1 MNLPNSVHNRLS
13 YAGAVIAGL
22 ALIVFGFL
30 FFLHSVTDTAR
41 APYASLLIFV
51 LVPAVLVFGLA
62 LIPLGM
68 LRERRHVRRT
78 GEQSIP
84 RLPVLDMNDPRQR
97 NMVVIVAIGSVFLLF
112 LTVFGSFQAYEA
124 TESVAFCGATCHTVM
139 APEYVTYQSSP
150 HARVKCVECHVGPG
164 AEWYV
169 KSKMS
174 GLYQVYAVLFD
185 KYPRP
190 ITGPIS
196 SLRPAQET
204 CEQCHWPDH
213 FFQAQQRRID
223 HFLPDEQNTRWEID
237 LLIKTGGGKPGAL
250 ETGGIHWHMNINNRV
265 EYIAT
270 DAQRQQIPWVRMTDR
285 TTGRVT
291 EFMSTENP
299 LSKEDIAHAAL
310 RKMDCMDCH
319 NRPSHTFRSPA
330 ESINR
335 ALAAGK
341 IDSTLPFIKKTA
353 VEALTAEYA
362 SSDAASQGIANAVS
376 RFYEKNYPALV
387 ASRHDTIIDA
397 IGEVQAIYARS
408 FFPLMKARWDEYPN
422 NIGHFMFAGC
432 GRCHDGKHQTSDG
445 KLISNDCHTCHTIT
459 AQGKP
464 DAMTFA
470 GDRNGLAFEHP
481 EEIGTLWQE
490 MPCSSCHKG
499 AIP

>member
-250 ETGGIHWHMNINNRV
+250 ETGGVHRDGRTAPTNPVGSDDRSYDRQGHRVHVDGESPVQGGHRTRRPSQDGLYGLPQPSQPHLSLARRIH
-265 EYIAT
+265 
-270 DAQRQQIPWVRMTDR
+270 QPG
-285 TTGRVT
+285 TGR
-291 EFMSTENP
+291 
-299 LSKEDIAHAAL
+299 
-310 RKMDCMDCH
+310 R
-319 NRPSHTFRSPA
+319 
-330 ESINR
+330 
-335 ALAAGK
+335 
-341 IDSTLPFIKKTA
+341 
-353 VEALTAEYA
+353 
-362 SSDAASQGIANAVS
+362 
-376 RFYEKNYPALV
+376 
-387 ASRHDTIIDA
+387 
-397 IGEVQAIYARS
+397 
-408 FFPLMKARWDEYPN
+408 
-422 NIGHFMFAGC
+422 
-432 GRCHDGKHQTSDG
+432 
-445 KLISNDCHTCHTIT
+445 
-459 AQGKP
+459 
-464 DAMTFA
+464 
-470 GDRNGLAFEHP
+470 
-481 EEIGTLWQE
+481 
-490 MPCSSCHKG
+490 
-499 AIP
+499 